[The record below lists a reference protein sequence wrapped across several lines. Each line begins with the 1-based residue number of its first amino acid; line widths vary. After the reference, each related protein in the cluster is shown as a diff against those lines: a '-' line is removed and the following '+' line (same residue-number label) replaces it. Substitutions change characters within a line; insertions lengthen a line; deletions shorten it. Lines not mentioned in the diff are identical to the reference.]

1 MSILNRIKFNFQIL
15 PDLEHFGIWIPVKYK
30 KTHGIPSLM
39 TFNLNKAKNK
49 VNRSFLEHFHHDFSA
64 KNQYLYR
71 KICYYQ
77 QVREQRKCKYILN
90 GTYYPMHLKRSLDEE
105 KIIFRDLFILE
116 KFLNLQGNPRPYVC
130 KDA

>member
-71 KICYYQ
+71 KICCYQ
-77 QVREQRKCKYILN
+77 QVCEQRKCKYMLN
-90 GTYYPMHLKRSLDEE
+90 GTYYPMHLKRSLDEK
-105 KIIFRDLFILE
+105 KIISRHLFILE
-116 KFLNLQGNPRPYVC
+116 KFLNL
-130 KDA
+130 